1 MAALT
6 VDPADLALVRFGLSP
21 LAETVA
27 ALATLMSP
35 GRATPGLTGWV
46 DRHRDAFADLTADHA
61 VSGLCEVL
69 RRTVHVTHW
78 MPDFITVPPPGMETT
93 IEQELTV
100 VRATPADRV
109 HADLARSADGPLP
122 AVLTGPDAADQVAAG
137 LAAAW
142 STLLAADWP
151 RRRAQLQRD
160 VVQRAGQLA
169 AYGWA
174 RALDGLG
181 PHVRWLPDAGQIQ
194 VNTWETPP
202 YEVSGA
208 RLVLVPSS
216 FGASWLA
223 LDPPRAYA
231 VIYPARGVGVNPD
244 DRTPDS
250 VDRLLGRSR
259 ASVLRA
265 LAEPAGTSQLAGLL
279 GMALGAVGDHL
290 AVLRGAGLVSRA
302 RAGRLVLYRRT
313 ALGDDLLAGSTPDHQ
328 SR

>member
-6 VDPADLALVRFGLSP
+6 VGPADLALVRFGLSP

-27 ALATLMSP
+27 ALASLMSP
-35 GRATPGLTGWV
+35 GRAAPGLAGGA
-46 DRHRDAFADLTADHA
+46 DRHRDAFADLTTDPA
-61 VSGLCEVL
+61 VSALCEVL
-69 RRTVHVTHW
+69 RRTVHVTRW

-93 IEQELTV
+93 IEQELAV

-109 HADLARSADGPLP
+109 HADLARSAGGPMP
-122 AVLTGPDAADQVAAG
+122 PVLTGPDAADQVAAA

-181 PHVRWLPDAGQIQ
+181 PNVRWLPDAGQIQ
-194 VNTWETPP
+194 VNTWDTPP

-216 FGASWLA
+216 FGAAWLA

-231 VIYPARGVGVNPD
+231 VIYPARGVGLNPD

-250 VDRLLGRSR
+250 LDRLLGRSR

-265 LAEPAGTSQLAGLL
+265 LAEPASTSQLVGLL

>member
-6 VDPADLALVRFGLSP
+6 VGPADLALVRFALSP

-27 ALATLMSP
+27 ALAAPNWT
-35 GRATPGLTGWV
+35 GRSTPSLNGWV
-46 DRHRDAFADLTADHA
+46 NHRRAVFAELIADQA
-61 VSGLCEVL
+61 VSALSEVL
-69 RRTVHVTHW
+69 RRTMRLTHW
-78 MPDFITVPPPGMETT
+78 MPDFITLPPPGMETT
-93 IEQELTV
+93 IEQELAV
-100 VRATPADRV
+100 VRATPADRA
-109 HADLARSADGPLP
+109 HADLTRSTGDAVP
-122 AVLTGPDAADQVAAG
+122 AIFTGPDAADRVATA

-160 VVQRAGQLA
+160 VVHRAGQLA

-181 PHVRWLPDAGQIQ
+181 PNVRWTPAASQIQ
-194 VNTWETPP
+194 VNTWDSPP

-208 RLVLVPSS
+208 QLLLVPSS

-231 VIYPARGVGVNPD
+231 VIYPARGIGLNPD

-250 VDRLLGRSR
+250 LDRLLGRSR

-265 LAEPAGTSQLAGLL
+265 LAAPASTSQLVGLL
-279 GMALGAVGDHL
+279 GMTLGAVGDHL
-290 AVLRGAGLVSRA
+290 AVLRGTGLVTRA

-313 ALGDDLLAGSTPDHQ
+313 ALGDELLEGSAPLHQ
-328 SR
+328 FR